1 MAINKIRWL
10 AVFLSFMFAAIL
22 ELNLLPEII
31 AFLRP
36 EWLVLTLIYW
46 LLRHPEKIGVV
57 TGVVIGLIMD
67 VLSGSYFGV
76 HILSLSLICYLV
88 LIMHKRLKM
97 FPLVQQSVVV
107 FFLVSIQLMV
117 VYTLRS
123 VLGVSDVG
131 LSYLWQALSSAVL
144 WPVVVILCDRLAFA
158 LR

>member
-1 MAINKIRWL
+1 MSINKIRWL
-10 AVFLSFMFAAIL
+10 TVFLSFIFAAIL
-22 ELNLLPEII
+22 ELNILPESL

-36 EWLVLTLIYW
+36 EWLVLTLVYW
-46 LLRHPEKIGVV
+46 LLRHPEKIGIV

-76 HILSLSLICYLV
+76 HVLSLSLICYLV
-88 LIMHKRLKM
+88 LTMHKRLKM

-117 VYTLRS
+117 VYSLRS
-123 VLGVSDVG
+123 VLGVSDIG
-131 LSYLWQALSSAVL
+131 LAYLWQALSSAVF
-144 WPVVVILCDRLAFA
+144 WPVIVILYDRLAFA

>member
-1 MAINKIRWL
+1 MAINKIGWL
-10 AVFLSFMFAAIL
+10 AVVLSFCFAAVL
-22 ELNLLPEII
+22 EQNLLPEAI

-36 EWLVLTLIYW
+36 EWLVLTVIYW
-46 LLRHPEKIGVV
+46 LLRHPEKIGVL
-57 TGVVIGLIMD
+57 TGVVIGLVMD
-67 VLSGSYFGV
+67 VLSGSYFGI

-123 VLGVSDVG
+123 ILGVSDIG
-131 LSYLWQALSSAVL
+131 LSYLWQALSSAVF
-144 WPVVVILCDRLAFA
+144 WPVIVILCDRLAFA